1 MLEFTLSG
9 RADAPVEEVWKLLF
23 DPSRFSEWWAGV
35 QTVRNEGTDGYTL
48 WLEGYPD
55 FPVPQLLRG
64 DRAEGRVTISC
75 QITGIDFVWQLAED
89 GPGTRIDV
97 RVALPDSEADRLD
110 DKRENITASLA
121 RLATLA
127 NTAARSMVMPAPPE
141 EKCV

>member
-1 MLEFTLSG
+1 MPEFTLSG

-35 QTVRNEGTDGYTL
+35 QTVRNDGTDGYTL

-55 FPVPQLLRG
+55 LPVPQLLRG

-75 QITGIDFVWQLAED
+75 QVSDIDFVWQLAED

-97 RVALPDSEADRLD
+97 HVALPDSEAHLLD
-110 DKRENITASLA
+110 EQREIITTSLA
-121 RLATLA
+121 QLATLA
-127 NTAARSMVMPAPPE
+127 KAAATG
-141 EKCV
+141 

>member
-1 MLEFTLSG
+1 MPEFTLSG

-23 DPSRFSEWWAGV
+23 DPTRFSEWWAGV
-35 QTVRNEGTDGYTL
+35 QTVRNDDTDGYTL

-75 QITGIDFVWQLAED
+75 QVSDIDFVWQLAED

-97 RVALPDSEADRLD
+97 HVALPDSEAHLLD
-110 DKRENITASLA
+110 DQREIITTSLA

-127 NTAARSMVMPAPPE
+127 KAAATG
-141 EKCV
+141 

>member
-1 MLEFTLSG
+1 MPEFILSG

-23 DPSRFSEWWAGV
+23 DPTRFPEWWVGV
-35 QTVRNEGTDGYTL
+35 QTVRDDGADGYTV

-55 FPVPQLLRG
+55 FPMPQRPHG

-75 QITGIDFVWQLAED
+75 QVSGIDFVWQLAED

-97 RVALPDSEADRLD
+97 HVALPDSEAHRLD
-110 DKRENITASLA
+110 DEREIITTSLV

-127 NTAARSMVMPAPPE
+127 KAAAKS
-141 EKCV
+141 

>member
-1 MLEFTLSG
+1 MPEFTLSG

-23 DPSRFSEWWAGV
+23 DPTRFPEWWVGV
-35 QTVRNEGTDGYTL
+35 QTVRNDGPGGYTK
-48 WLEGYPD
+48 WMQGDPD
-55 FPVPQLLRG
+55 FPWPHRLRS

-97 RVALPDSEADRLD
+97 HVALPDSEAHRLD
-110 DKRENITASLA
+110 GERGNITTSLA

-127 NTAARSMVMPAPPE
+127 KAAATS
-141 EKCV
+141 